1 MSRSEKII
9 DLEVHR
15 LHSTDKA
22 VLITTDLPENGV
34 WLPKSQIE
42 LTGSGKGELWDLQ
55 IPEWLAIE
63 KGLV

>member
-1 MSRSEKII
+1 MSRAEKII

-15 LHSTDKA
+15 LHATDKA
-22 VLITTDLPENGV
+22 VLVTQDLPENGV

-42 LTGSGKGELWDLQ
+42 LTKSGNGELWDLQ